1 MIIIPNLE
9 KDPRPTKEALSV
21 MVSAPCPPVELTEQ
35 PTTILRLLIPS
46 LDEFTKATT
55 VQGIAVVRSSLLLNQ
70 LSLIQMRVERR
81 RKQRETPQNS
91 VYKKKIN

>member
-1 MIIIPNLE
+1 
-9 KDPRPTKEALSV
+9 

-55 VQGIAVVRSSLLLNQ
+55 VQGIAVVRSLLLLNQ

-91 VYKKKIN
+91 VYKKKKFDS